1 MVKII
6 RIKPISPSL
15 REKKRYLTYEII
27 SQNKLSFNEA
37 KSSIDSANLRFLG
50 ELSMAKYG
58 IIHLDE
64 LYHENKGVLKVNH
77 KYVNELKT
85 SLALIRQINNDK
97 VIVNTINISGMINK
111 SKKMLK
117 KGG

>member
-1 MVKII
+1 
-6 RIKPISPSL
+6 
-15 REKKRYLTYEII
+15 
-27 SQNKLSFNEA
+27 
-37 KSSIDSANLRFLG
+37 
-50 ELSMAKYG
+50 MAKYC